1 MRTRFAAIVG
11 TVGGL
16 VRRLSVK
23 TFTNCIHVL
32 PLLACDR
39 EPGAWGYP
47 GCVWVS
53 VGWLRWSVQVSL
65 YTRPC
70 EHCIG
75 YTPNAE
81 AHASATKEPIA

>member
-1 MRTRFAAIVG
+1 MKTKRKTAGSSAV
-11 TVGGL
+11 GL

-23 TFTNCIHVL
+23 AFTNCIHVF

-39 EPGAWGYP
+39 EPGCWGYP

-53 VGWLRWSVQVSL
+53 VGWLRWAVQVSL

-75 YTPNAE
+75 LFG
-81 AHASATKEPIA
+81 I

>member
-1 MRTRFAAIVG
+1 MRILYE
-11 TVGGL
+11 TVGRF

-23 TFTNCIHVL
+23 TFTDCIHVF

-39 EPGAWGYP
+39 EPGCWGYP

-70 EHCIG
+70 EHCNVPP
-75 YTPNAE
+75 PNARNDGQE
-81 AHASATKEPIA
+81 KAT